1 MYDLIKKTGRFLMIT
16 FFVCYAFFIY
26 ASNEPKSV
34 LARDLGDCRDN
45 LRNSQSV
52 FLIVGMQKPAAASE
66 NGQRDKEEN
75 LSLNARAAVLMDAD
89 SGRILYGKEADSVY
103 PMASTTKIMTLI
115 VALETNEPDKIVTAS
130 PYASSMPKVHLGV
143 QAGERYRME
152 DLYYAMML
160 ESFNDAAV
168 MIAEGTA
175 GSVGAFAELM
185 NEKAVS
191 LGCTQTYFITPNGLD
206 AADEKGVHSST
217 AADMARIMR
226 YAIGNEE
233 FLKITQTADY
243 SFTDC
248 DGKRRFAV
256 HNKNALLSMMG
267 GVLSGKTG
275 YTADAGYCYVCAVK
289 KDDRTFIAAL
299 LGSGWPPHKTYKW
312 TDVQKL
318 LDYGD
323 KNYNYQTVDIS
334 KEVPGRQI
342 YVIGGEQKFVFARA
356 EKTSFRLLLSA
367 EDEIHVVSEL
377 QGKLSAPVAAGQPV
391 GSIWMFVNDDLTAES
406 RYIAANQTDIK
417 RTWIERLSG
426 K

>member
-1 MYDLIKKTGRFLMIT
+1 MINGIKKTGRFLMIT
-16 FFVCYAFFIY
+16 FFVCYAFF
-26 ASNEPKSV
+26 
-34 LARDLGDCRDN
+34 
-45 LRNSQSV
+45 
-52 FLIVGMQKPAAASE
+52 VGMQKPAAAAE
-66 NGQRDKEEN
+66 NGQQAEEEN

-89 SGRILYGKEADSVY
+89 SGRILYGKNETMVF

-115 VALETNEPDKIVTAS
+115 VALEHNEPDQIVMAS
-130 PYASSMPKVHLGV
+130 AGASAMPEVRLGV
-143 QAGERYRME
+143 HEGERYRME

-160 ESFNDAAV
+160 ESFNDAAM

-175 GSVGAFAELM
+175 GSAENFAELM

-217 AADMARIMR
+217 AEDMAKIMR
-226 YAIGNEE
+226 YAIDNED
-233 FLKITQTADY
+233 FLKITQTANY

-248 DGKRRFAV
+248 DGKRSFSV
-256 HNKNALLSMMG
+256 HNKNALLTMMD

-299 LGSGWPPHKTYKW
+299 LGSGWPPHKGYKW
-312 TDVQKL
+312 SDVQTL

-323 KNYNYQTVDIS
+323 KNYRYQTIDIS
-334 KEVPGRQI
+334 KEVPDRQI
-342 YVIGGEQKFVFARA
+342 HVTDGEQYFVTVKAQQTNYRF
-356 EKTSFRLLLSA
+356 LLSS
-367 EDEIHVVSEL
+367 EDKVHVESVLPGQLE
-377 QGKLSAPVAAGQPV
+377 APVEAGQPV
-391 GSIWMFVNDDLTAES
+391 GRIQMFVNGDLTAENHYVTAD
-406 RYIAANQTDIK
+406 RIGIR
-417 RTWIERLSG
+417 RTWKERLLR

>member
-1 MYDLIKKTGRFLMIT
+1 MVALGIFCTLFILIQ
-16 FFVCYAFFIY
+16 
-26 ASNEPKSV
+26 N
-34 LARDLGDCRDN
+34 
-45 LRNSQSV
+45 
-52 FLIVGMQKPAAASE
+52 PAAAAE
-66 NGQRDKEEN
+66 TGQQEEKEK

-89 SGRILYGKEADSVY
+89 SGRILYGKNETMAF

-115 VALETNEPDKIVTAS
+115 VALEHNEPDQIVMAS
-130 PYASSMPKVHLGV
+130 AGASAMPEVRLGV
-143 QAGERYRME
+143 HEGERYRME

-160 ESFNDAAV
+160 ESFNDAAM

-175 GSVGAFAELM
+175 GSAENFAELM

-217 AADMARIMR
+217 AEDMAKIMR
-226 YAIGNEE
+226 YAIDNED

-248 DGKRRFAV
+248 DRKRSFEV
-256 HNKNALLSMMG
+256 HNKNVLLTMMD

-299 LGSGWPPHKTYKW
+299 LGSGWPPHKGYKW
-312 TDVQKL
+312 SDVQTL

-323 KNYNYQTVDIS
+323 KNYRYQTIDIS
-334 KEVPGRQI
+334 KGVPDRQ
-342 YVIGGEQKFVFARA
+342 VHVMNGEQDFATVRA
-356 EKTSFRLLLSA
+356 KQTNYRFLLSSK
-367 EDEIHVVSEL
+367 DKVHVESVLPGQLE
-377 QGKLSAPVAAGQPV
+377 APVEAGQSV
-391 GSIWMFVNDDLTAES
+391 GSIRIFVNGDLTAENDYVTINKIDA
-406 RYIAANQTDIK
+406 RY
-417 RTWIERLSG
+417 TWMERLLR